1 MIAHCLFEQS
11 GTFKNEFK
19 KLGVEAYDYDILD
32 DYGQTDYK
40 VDLFAEIRGG
50 YDGKPSIFDAIK
62 EKDIVLAF
70 FPCTRFEEQILLG
83 FRGDMYQQKNYTDEQ
98 KLLYSM
104 KLHEELHR
112 NYMLIS
118 QLVVICLRKDIRLI
132 IENPYGEQH
141 YLRKYWSIK
150 PKLIDKDRTQNGDY
164 YKKPTQYWFINCEP
178 LNNFIF
184 EALEYVEPRTVE
196 HCTNKDGK
204 SRQVR
209 RSEIHPQYANRFIR
223 QQILREAET

>member
-1 MIAHCLFEQS
+1 M
-11 GTFKNEFK
+11 
-19 KLGVEAYDYDILD
+19 
-32 DYGQTDYK
+32 
-40 VDLFAEIRGG
+40 
-50 YDGKPSIFDAIK
+50 
-62 EKDIVLAF
+62 LAF

-223 QQILREAET
+223 QHILREAET

>member
-1 MIAHCLFEQS
+1 MEKQIFRLICLRKS
-11 GTFKNEFK
+11 
-19 KLGVEAYDYDILD
+19 
-32 DYGQTDYK
+32 
-40 VDLFAEIRGG
+40 RGG
-50 YDGKPSIFDAIK
+50 YDGKPSIFDNIK

-70 FPCTRFEEQILLG
+70 FPCTRFAEQILLG
-83 FRGDMYQQKNYTDEQ
+83 FRGDLRQQNNYTDEQ

-104 KLHEELHR
+104 NLHEELHR

-118 QLVVICLRKDIRLI
+118 QLVVICLRKGIRLI

-141 YLRKYWSIK
+141 YLRKYWCIK

-184 EALEYVEPRTVE
+184 EALEYVEPRTVK

-204 SRQVR
+204 GRQVI
-209 RSEIHPQYANRFIR
+209 RSEICPQYANRFIR
-223 QQILREAET
+223 QYLIDA